1 MKKSGKF
8 ADLDKA
14 LKEYEASLI
23 RAEKDVD
30 DKAKKSS
37 AEARKLANDLRKDLY
52 SEITRWECIEIAR
65 HPARPGVCEF
75 ISGIFDSFMELH
87 GDRALG
93 DDPAITG
100 GLAFLDKKPVV
111 IIGHK
116 KHTTGHKNYLEHH
129 FGMASPSGNNK
140 AARLMKLA
148 EKFSRPVITFVDTP
162 GAYPDPVAE
171 DRGQAYSISTCINAI
186 SSVRT
191 PVIACI
197 IGEAGS
203 GGALALG
210 FGDRM
215 IMLENAFYSAIS
227 PEGFASIK
235 RGDETTKEE
244 AAEILKGTGRDLY
257 AQGLIDYMVME
268 PLGGAHNDPE
278 SVINETGKAIR
289 RYISEL
295 KDVDTETLMRKRFQ
309 RIEGLMP

>member
-1 MKKSGKF
+1 MNKNGRY

-14 LKEYEASLI
+14 LLKYDESLAN
-23 RAEKDVD
+23 AEKNID

-37 AEARKLANDLRKDLY
+37 SEARKLANDLRKNLY
-52 SEITRWECIEIAR
+52 SEISRWECIEIAR
-65 HPARPGVCEF
+65 HPERPGICEF
-75 ISGIFDSFMELH
+75 IAGIFEDFMELH

-93 DDPAITG
+93 DDPAVIG
-100 GLAFLDKKPVV
+100 GLAFLDKRPVIV
-111 IIGHK
+111 IGHK
-116 KHTTGHKNYLEHH
+116 KHSTGLKNYLEHH

-148 EKFSRPVITFVDTP
+148 EKFSRPIITFVDTP

-171 DRGQAYSISTCINAI
+171 DRGQAYSIAMCVNAI
-186 SSVRT
+186 SSVKT

-215 IMLENAFYSAIS
+215 IMLENAFFSAIS

-257 AQGLIDYMVME
+257 SQGLIDYIVME
-268 PLGGAHNDPE
+268 PLGGAHNDPAA
-278 SVINETGKAIR
+278 VIKETGKVIR

-295 KDVDTETLMRKRFQ
+295 SDVDTGTLMKKRSK

>member
-1 MKKSGKF
+1 VKKSGKY

-14 LKEYEASLI
+14 LLKYEESLAK
-23 RAEKDVD
+23 AEKSID

-37 AEARKLANDLRKDLY
+37 SVARKLANDLRKDLY
-52 SEITRWECIEIAR
+52 SEISRWECIEIAR
-65 HPARPGVCEF
+65 HPDRPGICEF
-75 ISGIFDSFMELH
+75 IAGIFEGFMELH

-100 GLAFLDKKPVV
+100 GLAFLDKRPVIV
-111 IIGHK
+111 IGHK
-116 KHTTGHKNYLEHH
+116 KHTTGLKNYLEHH

-148 EKFSRPVITFVDTP
+148 EKFSRPIITFVDTP

-171 DRGQAYSISTCINAI
+171 DKGQAYSLAMCINAL
-186 SSVRT
+186 SSVKT

-210 FGDRM
+210 FGDRI

-257 AQGLIDYMVME
+257 AQGLIDYIVKE
-268 PLGGAHNDPE
+268 PLGGAHNDPDA
-278 SVINETGKAIR
+278 VIKETGKAIR
-289 RYISEL
+289 QYISEL
-295 KDVDTETLMRKRFQ
+295 SNVDTSILMKQRSQ
-309 RIEGLMP
+309 RIDGLMP

>member
-1 MKKSGKF
+1 VKKKGRF
-8 ADLDKA
+8 TDLDKA
-14 LKEYEASLI
+14 LLEYESSLVEV
-23 RAEKDVD
+23 EKRID

-37 AEARKLANDLRKDLY
+37 SEARKLANELRKDIY

-65 HPARPGVCEF
+65 HPARPGVGEF
-75 ISGIFDSFMELH
+75 IAGIFDSYMELH

-100 GLAFLDKKPVV
+100 GLAFLDKKPVMV
-111 IIGHK
+111 IGHK
-116 KHTTGHKNYLEHH
+116 KHSVGQKNFLEYH

-140 AARLMKLA
+140 AARLIKLA
-148 EKFSRPVITFVDTP
+148 EKFSRPIITFIDTP

-171 DRGQAYSISTCINAI
+171 DRGQAYSIAMCINAL
-186 SSVRT
+186 SSANT

-235 RGDETTKEE
+235 RGDETTKED

-257 AQGLIDYMVME
+257 EQGLIDYLVME
-268 PLGGAHNDPE
+268 PLGGAHNDPDA
-278 SVINETGKAIR
+278 VIRETGKAIR
-289 RYISEL
+289 QYISEL
-295 KDVDTETLMRKRFQ
+295 EELDTGTLMKKRTQ

>member
-1 MKKSGKF
+1 MNKNGKY

-14 LKEYEASLI
+14 LLKYDESLAN
-23 RAEKDVD
+23 AEKNID

-37 AEARKLANDLRKDLY
+37 SEARKLANDLRKNLY
-52 SEITRWECIEIAR
+52 SEISRWECVEIAR
-65 HPARPGVCEF
+65 HPARPGICEF
-75 ISGIFDSFMELH
+75 IAGIFEDFMELH

-93 DDPAITG
+93 DDPAVIG
-100 GLAFLDKKPVV
+100 GLAFLDKRPVIV
-111 IIGHK
+111 IGHK
-116 KHTTGHKNYLEHH
+116 KHSTGLKNYLEHH

-148 EKFSRPVITFVDTP
+148 EKFSRPIITFVDTP

-171 DRGQAYSISTCINAI
+171 DRGQAYSIAMCVNAI
-186 SSVRT
+186 SSVKT

-215 IMLENAFYSAIS
+215 IMLENAFFSAIS

-257 AQGLIDYMVME
+257 SQGLIDYIVME
-268 PLGGAHNDPE
+268 PLGGAHNDPDA
-278 SVINETGKAIR
+278 VIKETGKVIR

-295 KDVDTETLMRKRFQ
+295 SDVDTGILMKKRSK

>member
-1 MKKSGKF
+1 MKKNGRY
-8 ADLDKA
+8 ADLDNA
-14 LKEYEASLI
+14 LLKYEESLAN
-23 RAEKDVD
+23 AEINID

-37 AEARKLANDLRKDLY
+37 SEARKLANEMRKDLY
-52 SEITRWECIEIAR
+52 SEISRWECIEIAR
-65 HPARPGVCEF
+65 NQARPGICEF
-75 ISGIFDSFMELH
+75 IAGIFESFMELH

-93 DDPAITG
+93 DDPAIMG
-100 GLAFLDKKPVV
+100 GLAFLDKRPVIV
-111 IIGHK
+111 IGHK
-116 KHTTGHKNYLEHH
+116 KHSTGQKNYLEYH

-148 EKFSRPVITFVDTP
+148 EKFSRPIITFVDTP

-171 DRGQAYSISTCINAI
+171 DRGQAYSIAMCVNAI
-186 SSVRT
+186 SSVKT

-257 AQGLIDYMVME
+257 AQGLIDYIVME
-268 PLGGAHNDPE
+268 PLGGAHNDPDT
-278 SVINETGKAIR
+278 VIKETGKAIR
-289 RYISEL
+289 KFISEL
-295 KDVDTETLMRKRFQ
+295 SGVDTDILMRKRSQ

>member
-1 MKKSGKF
+1 VKKKGKYT
-8 ADLDKA
+8 DLDKA
-14 LKEYEASLI
+14 LLNYEESLAK
-23 RAEKDVD
+23 AEKGINE
-30 DKAKKSS
+30 KARKSS
-37 AEARKLANDLRKDLY
+37 SEARKVANELRKDLY

-65 HPARPGVCEF
+65 HPLRPGISEF
-75 ISGIFDSFMELH
+75 IAGIFEGFMELH

-93 DDPAITG
+93 DDPAIMG
-100 GLAFLDKKPVV
+100 GLAFLDKRPVIV
-111 IIGHK
+111 IGHK
-116 KHTTGHKNYLEHH
+116 KHSPGQKNYLEHH

-148 EKFSRPVITFVDTP
+148 EKFSRPIITFVDTP

-171 DRGQAYSISTCINAI
+171 DMGQAYSIAMCVSAI
-186 SSVRT
+186 SSVKT

-210 FGDRM
+210 FGDRT

-257 AQGLIDYMVME
+257 SQGLIDYIVME
-268 PLGGAHNDPE
+268 PLGGAHNDPD
-278 SVINETGKAIR
+278 SVIRETGEAIR
-289 RYISEL
+289 KYISEL
-295 KDVDTETLMRKRFQ
+295 RDADPGILIKKRSH

>member
-1 MKKSGKF
+1 MNKNGRY

-14 LKEYEASLI
+14 LLKYDESLAN
-23 RAEKDVD
+23 AEKNID

-37 AEARKLANDLRKDLY
+37 SEARKLANDLRKNLY
-52 SEITRWECIEIAR
+52 SEISRWECVEIAR
-65 HPARPGVCEF
+65 HPARPGICEF
-75 ISGIFDSFMELH
+75 IAGIFEDFMELH

-93 DDPAITG
+93 DDPAVIG
-100 GLAFLDKKPVV
+100 GLAFLDKRPVIV
-111 IIGHK
+111 IGHK
-116 KHTTGHKNYLEHH
+116 KHSTGLKNYLEHH

-148 EKFSRPVITFVDTP
+148 EKFSRPIITFVDTP

-171 DRGQAYSISTCINAI
+171 DRGQAYSIAMCVNAI
-186 SSVRT
+186 SSVKT

-215 IMLENAFYSAIS
+215 IMLENAFFSAIS

-257 AQGLIDYMVME
+257 SQGLIDYIVME
-268 PLGGAHNDPE
+268 PLGGAHNDPAA
-278 SVINETGKAIR
+278 VIKETGKVIR

-295 KDVDTETLMRKRFQ
+295 SDVDTGTLMKKRSK

>member
-1 MKKSGKF
+1 VKKSVKF
-8 ADLDKA
+8 TELDKA
-14 LKEYEASLI
+14 LQEYEKTLK
-23 RAEKDVD
+23 RAEKDID
-30 DKAKKSS
+30 EKAKKSS
-37 AEARKLANDLRKDLY
+37 SEARKLANDLRKDLY

-65 HPARPGVCEF
+65 HPSRPGVCEF
-75 ISGIFDSFMELH
+75 IGGIFDSFMELH

-93 DDPAITG
+93 DDPAVIG
-100 GLAFLDKKPVV
+100 GLAFLDSKPVIV
-111 IIGHK
+111 IGHK
-116 KHTTGHKNYLEHH
+116 KHSTGQKNYLEHH

-148 EKFSRPVITFVDTP
+148 EKFSRPIITFVDTP
-162 GAYPDPVAE
+162 GAYPDPMAE

-186 SSVRT
+186 SSVKT
-191 PVIACI
+191 PVVACI

-257 AQGLIDYMVME
+257 VQGLIDYIVME

-278 SVINETGKAIR
+278 SVVKETGKALR
-289 RYISEL
+289 QYVSEL
-295 KDVDTETLMRKRFQ
+295 KDMDAEVLMRKRSQ

>member
-1 MKKSGKF
+1 MKKKVRF
-8 ADLDKA
+8 TDLDKA
-14 LKEYEASLI
+14 LLEYDESL
-23 RAEKDVD
+23 AEVEKRVD

-37 AEARKLANDLRKDLY
+37 SEARKLANELRKNLY
-52 SEITRWECIEIAR
+52 SDITRWECIEIAR
-65 HPARPGVCEF
+65 HPERPGICEF
-75 ISGIFDSFMELH
+75 IAGIFDSFMELH

-93 DDPAITG
+93 DDHAITG
-100 GLAFLDKKPVV
+100 GLAFLDKKPIMV
-111 IIGHK
+111 IGHK
-116 KHTTGHKNYLEHH
+116 KHLAGQKNYLEYH

-148 EKFSRPVITFVDTP
+148 EKFSRPIITFVDTP
-162 GAYPDPVAE
+162 GAYPDPEAE
-171 DRGQAYSISTCINAI
+171 DRGQAYSIAMCINAL
-186 SSVRT
+186 SSVKT

-244 AAEILKGTGRDLY
+244 AAEILRGTGRDLY
-257 AQGLIDYMVME
+257 EQGLIDYIVME
-268 PLGGAHNDPE
+268 PLGGAHNNPDA
-278 SVINETGKAIR
+278 VIKETGKAIR

-295 KDVDTETLMRKRFQ
+295 EKVDTGTLMKRRFQ